1 MHPDY
6 PQSLGATY
14 SHTCGTTFTVWAPE
28 RRSVDLVLEHEDGA
42 FSSVRRLARGDQG
55 CWSGTF
61 RDVHPG
67 ALYRYRLDGAVD
79 QTFPDPASRFQPHGV
94 HGPSQVVDP
103 RAFEWT
109 DHSWRTPALER
120 LTIYE
125 LHTGTFTADG
135 TFAGIV
141 DRLPYLARLG
151 VTAIEIMPLGDFPG
165 EYNWGYDGVA
175 LFAPARCYG
184 TPDALRALVD
194 AAHHH
199 RLAVI
204 LDVVYNHFGPDGAY
218 ATAFSP
224 YYFSDRHKSPWGAGI
239 NFDGPH
245 SEQVRRFFID
255 NAVQWVRDYHLDG
268 LRLDATHAIVD
279 DSSRHFLAELTSTVR
294 QAAGR
299 DVIVIAEDERHIAR
313 MMRPVEAGGHGLDA
327 VWADDFHHQVRVHTA
342 GDRDGYFAKFT
353 GTTRDIAQTLR
364 QGWFSGEE
372 SSSLSPAQFVL
383 CIQNH
388 DQVGN
393 RIDGARLHHEIGL
406 AEYQALS
413 VLLLM
418 APQTP
423 LLFMGQEWAAT
434 SPFLFFTDH
443 HEELGRKV
451 SEGRRAEFASFEAFA
466 ANDEDVPDPQA
477 TDTFH
482 RSVLNWDEREG
493 SPHAE
498 VHGLYQQL
506 LRLRQSHPALA
517 ANDRSL
523 FDVEAVD
530 GHTVSLRRSSRDG
543 HAALLAVV
551 RLSGSGE
558 TRVPVDAGFTR
569 VLVTTGQAAVVGAEL
584 RFDGPA
590 AIVLSRDSDRR

>member
-1 MHPDY
+1 M
-6 PQSLGATY
+6 
-14 SHTCGTTFTVWAPE
+14 WAPE
-28 RRSVDLVLEHEDGA
+28 RRVVDLVLEHDDGSPA
-42 FSSVRRLARGDQG
+42 SVRPLARDDQG
-55 CWSGTF
+55 YWSGTF
-61 RDVHPG
+61 ADVRPG
-67 ALYRYRLDGAVD
+67 ALYRYQLDDAPD
-79 QTFPDPASRFQPHGV
+79 QRFPDPASRFQPRGV

-109 DHSWRTPALER
+109 DHSWRTPSLDR
-120 LTIYE
+120 LAIYE
-125 LHTGTFTADG
+125 LHTGTFTPDG

-141 DRLPYLARLG
+141 DRLPYLAQLG
-151 VTAIEIMPLGDFPG
+151 VTAIELMPVGDFPG
-165 EYNWGYDGVA
+165 DCNWGYDGVA
-175 LFAPARCYG
+175 LFAPAHRYG

-199 RLAVI
+199 GLAI
-204 LDVVYNHFGPDGAY
+204 IRDVVYNHFGPDGAY

-224 YYFSDRHKSPWGAGI
+224 YYFSDRHQSPWGAGI

-245 SEQVRRFFID
+245 SAQVRRFFIE
-255 NAVQWVRDYHLDG
+255 NALQWVRDYHLDG

-279 DSSRHFLAELTSTVR
+279 DSSRHFLTELTATVR
-294 QAAGR
+294 KAAGR
-299 DVIVIAEDERHIAR
+299 EVIVIAEDERHLAHI
-313 MMRPVEAGGHGLDA
+313 MRPVEAGGHGVDG

-364 QGWFSGEE
+364 QGWFSGDDP
-372 SSSLSPAQFVL
+372 SSLAPAQFVL

-393 RIDGARLHHEIGL
+393 RIDGARLHHDIDL
-406 AEYQALS
+406 AGYLAAS

-434 SPFLFFTDH
+434 SPFMYFTDH

-451 SEGRRAEFASFEAFA
+451 SEGRRAEFSSFEAFTA
-466 ANDEDVPDPQA
+466 SDGSVPDPQA
-477 TDTFH
+477 ADTFQ
-482 RSVLNWDEREG
+482 RSVLKWEEREG

-498 VHGLYQQL
+498 VYALYQQM
-506 LRLRQSHPALA
+506 LRLRQSHPAMA

-523 FDVEAVD
+523 FDVQAIDE
-530 GHTVSLRRSSRDG
+530 HTVSLRRWARDG
-543 HAALLAVV
+543 RTALLAMV
-551 RLSGSGE
+551 RMSGRGT

-569 VLVTTGQAAVVGAEL
+569 VLVTTGNAAAGEGEV
-584 RFDGPA
+584 RFEGPA
-590 AIVLSRDSDRR
+590 AVVLSRDSDRR